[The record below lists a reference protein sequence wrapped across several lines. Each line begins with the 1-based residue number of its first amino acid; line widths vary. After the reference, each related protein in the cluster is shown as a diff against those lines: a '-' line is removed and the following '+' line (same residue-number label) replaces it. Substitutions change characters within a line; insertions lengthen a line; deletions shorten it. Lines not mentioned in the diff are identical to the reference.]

1 MNSEDLKAL
10 RTPLAVLVTMIAL
23 AGGAVYYTDKLA
35 KAAVT
40 DLTRQKSVLQTAQSR
55 MRQSG
60 DEKDTIVKYVEAYRE
75 LEKSGFAGE
84 EQRINWLDALR
95 NANARA
101 ELFGVSYQI
110 GVQHPYPNVGEFD
123 AGSITLQESIMEL
136 DMRLMH
142 EGDLLRFL
150 DELRAQKVGLFDV
163 KECTLI
169 RTERSET
176 LRNAPYLNAQC
187 DLVWITAR
195 ASAAAPGVKR

>member
-1 MNSEDLKAL
+1 MNNDELKAL
-10 RTPLAVLVTMIAL
+10 RTPLAVLVTVVAL
-23 AGGAVYYTDKLA
+23 AGAAVYYTDLLA
-35 KAAVT
+35 KKATT
-40 DLTRQKSVLQTAQSR
+40 DLTRQKGVFQTAQTR

-60 DEKDTIVKYVEAYRE
+60 DEKETIVKYVDAYRD

-101 ELFGVSYQI
+101 ELFGISYQI
-110 GVQHPYPNVGEFD
+110 GVQHPYPNAAEFD
-123 AGSITLQESIMEL
+123 PGSIALQESIMEL

-142 EGDLLRFL
+142 EGDLLRFF
-150 DELRAQKVGLFDV
+150 DELRAQKAGLFHV

-169 RTERSET
+169 RTDRSET
-176 LRNAPYLNAQC
+176 MRNQPFLNAQC

-195 ASAAAPGVKR
+195 PSAAAPGSKR

>member
-1 MNSEDLKAL
+1 MNNDELKAL
-10 RTPLAVLVTMIAL
+10 RTPLAILVAVVAL
-23 AGGAVYYTDKLA
+23 AGCAVYYTDLLA
-35 KAAVT
+35 KKATT
-40 DLTRQKSVLQTAQSR
+40 DLARQKGVFQTAQTR

-60 DEKDTIVKYVEAYRE
+60 DEKDTIVKYVDAYRD

-110 GVQHPYPNVGEFD
+110 GVQHPYPNAAEFD
-123 AGSITLQESIMEL
+123 PGSIALQESIMEL

-142 EGDLLRFL
+142 EGDLLRFF
-150 DELRAQKVGLFDV
+150 DELRAQKAGLFHV

-169 RTERSET
+169 RSDRSET
-176 LRNAPYLNAQC
+176 MRNQPYLNAQC

-195 ASAAAPGVKR
+195 PSAGAPGSKR

>member
-40 DLTRQKSVLQTAQSR
+40 DLTRQKGVLQTAQSR

-60 DEKDTIVKYVEAYRE
+60 DEKDTIVKYVESYRE
-75 LEKSGFAGE
+75 LEKTGFAGE

-95 NANARA
+95 NANTRA
-101 ELFGVSYQI
+101 GLFGVSYQI
-110 GVQHPYPNVGEFD
+110 GIQHPYPNAAEFD
-123 AGSITLQESIMEL
+123 AGSIALQESIMEL

-142 EGDLLRFL
+142 EGDLLRFF

-163 KECTLI
+163 KECTLV
-169 RTERSET
+169 RTDRAET
-176 LRNAPYLNAQC
+176 LRNSPYLSAQC
-187 DLVWITAR
+187 DLAWITAR
-195 ASAAAPGVKR
+195 PGAATTGAKR